1 MKHLFLLLLT
11 QTIFAVNMINL
22 TLDPNPA
29 YIIENNQLGEDYL
42 NSHAYGNAALS
53 IGYSQDIYNAE
64 HFLLSGGGEFMM
76 GRKSE
81 DKRAIFSIHSVYLS
95 PTLIVDERVHLFTR
109 LGYNIVNADT
119 EISSFDS
126 LSGGFNF
133 GVGLSYKVTDNYVL
147 SFQNILHQTSGEDNG
162 VEYDF
167 VYNRY
172 GLVLS
177 YGIDLIKGD

>member
-1 MKHLFLLLLT
+1 MKYLFLLVFT
-11 QTIFAVNMINL
+11 QLIFAVNMMNIV
-22 TLDPNPA
+22 LDPNPA

-42 NSHAYGNAALS
+42 NHRAYGNAALS
-53 IGYSQDIYNAE
+53 IGYSQDLYNAE
-64 HFLLSGGGEFMM
+64 NFLLSGGGEFMM
-76 GRKSE
+76 GRKSD
-81 DKRAIFSIHSVYLS
+81 DKKAIFSIHSLYLS
-95 PTLIVDERVHLFTR
+95 PTLIVDDRVHLFTR

-119 EISSFDS
+119 EISSFNS